1 MAEEETYYTF
11 TEDNTFLDSSGTEV
25 DIGAEIF
32 GEQITV
38 GDKDKKKTKKPRPVN
53 FGKGAYMSYPVA
65 RTMQEKTGD
74 TLLIKCVKFIPPSEG
89 TSNFSVKGTNLL
101 VDLTY
106 GTGTVPYTHLTLPTS
121 DLV

>member
-11 TEDNTFLDSSGTEV
+11 TEDNTFLDSSGAEV

-32 GEQITV
+32 GEQVTV
-38 GDKDKKKTKKPRPVN
+38 GSKDTKKVKKPRPVN

-74 TLLIKCVKFIPPSEG
+74 TLLIKCIKFLPPSEG
-89 TSNFSVKGTNLL
+89 GSNISVTGTNLH
-101 VDLTY
+101 VDVT
-106 GTGTVPYTHLTLPTS
+106 
-121 DLV
+121 